1 MHWKNIAAAAATAGA
16 AFFASIAPAMAAD
29 QSVTLA
35 GGNGSFVGT
44 APLLDGGDDII
55 SFLGLAPGAYMF
67 DFSLSSQSANISS
80 VTVNGQSATQLGLGV
95 FQFFGLSSV
104 NSSPFMASIIGSG
117 GANAAYSGEMHATAV
132 PAPESYAMMLAGLV
146 GIAGFVHRRRRA

>member
-1 MHWKNIAAAAATAGA
+1 MHWKNTAAAAATAGA
-16 AFFASIAPAMAAD
+16 AFFASLAPAMAAD
-29 QSVTLA
+29 QSVSLVA
-35 GGNGSFVGT
+35 GNGSFIGS

-55 SFLGLAPGAYMF
+55 SFLGIAPGTYMF
-67 DFSLSSQSANISS
+67 DFSLSSQYANISS
-80 VTVNGQSATQLGLGV
+80 VMVNGQAATQLGLGV

-104 NSSPFMASIIGSG
+104 NNSPFMATIIGSG